1 MTQTKKTEITRSQ
14 IITAAL
20 EEFGEKGFQYASI
33 RRICKNGNFS
43 NGKLF
48 HHFEDKSDLYIGCI
62 EYAYS
67 LLADHIIKFNF
78 DESLSLEENSLELF
92 THWQNFWKIHP
103 ELVSVFFESR
113 IAAPEELRD
122 RIIHIRQKTFMGALK
137 TKLRS
142 MFAFY
147 HPDSPQ
153 KQAFLVGVWVSVL
166 DYVAIGIGYQKAFI
180 YNDPDAYLQSQ
191 NAMFKKVLIAF
202 LYGMDSDK
210 FREVFP
216 Y

>member
-14 IITAAL
+14 IIAAAL
-20 EEFGEKGFQYASI
+20 NEFGEKGFQYASI
-33 RRICKNGNFS
+33 RRICQNGNFS

-48 HHFEDKSDLYIGCI
+48 HHFADKNELYLGCI

-67 LLADHIIKFNF
+67 LLTDHILKFDF
-78 DESLSLEENSLELF
+78 DKTVNLEENSLSLF

-103 ELVSVFFESR
+103 ELVPVFFESR
-113 IAAPEELRD
+113 IAAPNELRD
-122 RIIHIRQKTFMGALK
+122 RIMHIRAKTFLSALK
-137 TKLRS
+137 SKLRN

-147 HPDSPQ
+147 HPNSPQ
-153 KQAFLVGVWVSVL
+153 KQAFLIGVWVSVL

-180 YNDPDAYLQSQ
+180 YNDPDAYFQSQ
-191 NAMFKKVLIAF
+191 NTMFKKVLIAF

-210 FREVFP
+210 FKEIFP